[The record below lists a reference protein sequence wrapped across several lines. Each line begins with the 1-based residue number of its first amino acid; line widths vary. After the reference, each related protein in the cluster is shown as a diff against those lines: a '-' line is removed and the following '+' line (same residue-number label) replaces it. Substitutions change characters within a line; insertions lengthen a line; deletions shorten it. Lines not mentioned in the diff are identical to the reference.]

1 MPAPLSRDLR
11 ERIVEAVEG
20 GSSMRGAAA
29 RFAVSPSSAIK
40 LMARV
45 RATGSVAPARYGGH
59 RQPLL
64 APHEDVL
71 RALVAEQPDITLAEI
86 QAELRRQRG
95 LTVCLATIH
104 VRLRRL
110 GLRHKKEPESGR
122 AGPSRCRPAAAAL
135 AGLAALHGREPVRLP
150 RRDRAQHQDDPPLWP
165 GAARRAPGGSGAAR
179 PLAHHDVY
187 RRPAPERRHR
197 ALGARWPDDWRR
209 VP

>member
-45 RATGSVAPARYGGH
+45 RATGSVAPDRYGGY
-59 RQPLL
+59 RRPLL
-64 APHEDVL
+64 APHEDLL

-86 QAELRRQRG
+86 QTELRRRG
-95 LTVCLATIH
+95 GITVCLATIH

-110 GLRHKKEPESGR
+110 GLRHKKR
-122 AGPSRCRPAAAAL
+122 A
-135 AGLAALHGREPVRLP
+135 
-150 RRDRAQHQDDPPLWP
+150 
-165 GAARRAPGGSGAAR
+165 
-179 PLAHHDVY
+179 
-187 RRPAPERRHR
+187 
-197 ALGARWPDDWRR
+197 
-209 VP
+209 